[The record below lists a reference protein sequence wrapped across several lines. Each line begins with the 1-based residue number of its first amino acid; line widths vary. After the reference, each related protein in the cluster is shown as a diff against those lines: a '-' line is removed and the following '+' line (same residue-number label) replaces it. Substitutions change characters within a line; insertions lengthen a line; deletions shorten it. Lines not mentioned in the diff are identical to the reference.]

1 MELIGHLL
9 YTQALACQQ
18 YGEVIQQIA
27 CLVDKVLIGTV
38 GGLDNCFESLLA
50 NLLGYLVDTILEE
63 FGGVAALGHLLV
75 AHIDKVLQLCKEC
88 HSAIVLL
95 APAGVGTSVACWA
108 IGGCLYKQSIVVAIN
123 HNVNQMQ
130 EVSAG
135 LAFGPKAV
143 TTATPE
149 GYLARLDGLIVGL
162 LIHVAKHQYV
172 LGLGILYDS
181 GNKSTAFFKI
191 NFHFYIYYLLRILR
205 IIRIIYI
212 LTFMPSSF
220 R

>member
-1 MELIGHLL
+1 MALVQLIGYLL

-63 FGGVAALGHLLV
+63 FCGVAALGHLLV
-75 AHIDKVLQLCKEC
+75 AHIDKVLQLCEEC

-95 APAGVGTSVACWA
+95 APAGIGTSVACWA
-108 IGGCLYKQSIVVAIN
+108 IGGCFYEQSIVVAIN
-123 HNVNQMQ
+123 HNVYQMQ

-135 LAFGPKAV
+135 LAFSPKAV

-181 GNKSTAFFKI
+181 GNKSTALFKI
-191 NFHFYIYYLLRILR
+191 YLHCYI
-205 IIRIIYI
+205 
-212 LTFMPSSF
+212 
-220 R
+220 